1 MVPSTNRE
9 SGNRIADVAIVG
21 AGMAGAML
29 ATVLSRRGVNVVLID
44 VRDRC
49 APTFKAERLEPDQSE
64 LMQRLGVLDAV
75 AAISAQIDHVDTGYR
90 GRYVERLPIKQF
102 GASYHDM
109 VNALR
114 RDLPREVEQIVA
126 RVQSISTT
134 ADAQYVVL
142 EGDRVVQARLVA
154 LASGAGGKLH
164 DSLDVRRRMVNE
176 NDSTT
181 IGFSIAPDNGSAFPF
196 DALTYHPDRLDA
208 GVDYLSL
215 FACPSGMRANLFT
228 YFAPTDPMIKSIAK
242 EPRQGLNRFFP
253 GLARLIGDFRITS
266 KVEAKPIDL
275 WVAEETGRDG
285 LVLVADAFQTVSPS
299 TGTGILKVTT
309 DVLVLSE
316 LIPEWLA
323 SPGMS
328 VTKTRAFYADA
339 RKRASDEVS
348 LNNAIF
354 RRRRITDGSLRMR
367 IFRQRE
373 LARLQWQWFWRG
385 KATAWP

>member
-1 MVPSTNRE
+1 MSSTNRE

-44 VRDRC
+44 ARDRC
-49 APTFKAERLEPDQSE
+49 APTFKAERLEPDQAE
-64 LMQRLGVLDAV
+64 LMKRLGVLDAV
-75 AAISAQIDHVDTGYR
+75 AAIAAPIDHVDTGYR
-90 GRYVERLPIKQF
+90 GRYVGRLPIKQF
-102 GASYHDM
+102 GAAYHDM

-126 RVQSISTT
+126 RVQSISAT
-134 ADAQYVVL
+134 ADVQDVVL
-142 EGDRVVQARLVA
+142 EGDRVVLARLVA

-164 DSLDVRRRMVNE
+164 DSLDVRRRMMNE
-176 NDSTT
+176 NHSTT
-181 IGFSIAPDNGSAFPF
+181 IGFSIAPDNGGAFSF
-196 DALTYHPDRLDA
+196 DALTYLPDRLDV

-215 FACPSGMRANLFT
+215 FAFQSAMRANLFT
-228 YFAPTDPMIKSIAK
+228 YFAPTDPLIKAISK
-242 EPRQGLNRFFP
+242 EPRQVLNRFFP

-266 KVEAKPIDL
+266 KIEAKPIDL

-285 LVLVADAFQTVSPS
+285 LVLVADAFQTVNPS
-299 TGTGILKVTT
+299 TGTGLSKVTT

-316 LIPEWLA
+316 LIPGWLA

-339 RKRASDEVS
+339 RKRASDEAS

-373 LARLQWQWFWRG
+373 LAQLAWQWFWRG
-385 KATAWP
+385 KGTA